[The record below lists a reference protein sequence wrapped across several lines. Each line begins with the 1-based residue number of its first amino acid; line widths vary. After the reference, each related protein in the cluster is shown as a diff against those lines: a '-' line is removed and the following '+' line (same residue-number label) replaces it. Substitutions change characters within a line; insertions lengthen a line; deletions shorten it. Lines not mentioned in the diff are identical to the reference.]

1 MALWKKILIGF
12 VVVILLLAGLF
23 VLFIG
28 PWPVYKDSKFETS
41 SYYKKALSDIDAAV
55 KESEFAASPGPL
67 KAGWAMSVCTPPIG
81 TPLGGYGDRQGR
93 PSTGVHD
100 DLYVKALALSDGKDT
115 VVLTGSDLL
124 LVPPN
129 VAEIAWARV
138 AKETPLTPNNILFTA
153 SHTHC
158 GPGAWAPG
166 IAGYITGGKFD
177 PKIPE
182 ILGNAF
188 ADAIIKA
195 YKNMTPA
202 KMAHGKVDA
211 TQYIRNRARKAPI
224 DTELNFLVVEND
236 KQEKCYAV
244 RFSAHPTNYGG
255 EMMQFSAE
263 YPGAIQ
269 RDITK
274 ATNAFAMYMGGS
286 IGSCS
291 PSAPEGPTDEARI
304 EALGQALANLVLDNS
319 QNLAFES
326 NLDIV
331 SLGVRVGMPS
341 MQMRPLNTKFRL
353 SPLIG
358 KVFGVPPY
366 GWIQGIRVG
375 TLVFIGTPF
384 DFSGETSIVWKEWAA
399 NRGFDLWTHG
409 HGVYYC
415 GYLSPD
421 KYYLDDKL
429 GYETGLMGWFG
440 PNTEAYFTKLFQHAV
455 EVMAPH
461 DQKPTPAQ

>member
-12 VVVILLLAGLF
+12 TVVILVLAGLF

-41 SYYKKALSDIDAAV
+41 SYYKKALTDIEAAV
-55 KESEFAASPGPL
+55 KESDITAMPGPL
-67 KAGWAMSVCTPPIG
+67 KAGWAIRVCTPPIG
-81 TPLGGYGDRQGR
+81 TPLGGYGDRRGK

-129 VAEIAWARV
+129 VAEVAWARV
-138 AKETPLTPNNILFTA
+138 AKETPLTPNDILFTA

-166 IAGYITGGKFD
+166 LAGYITGGKYD

-182 ILGNAF
+182 MLGNAF
-188 ADAIIKA
+188 ADAIIEA
-195 YKNMTPA
+195 YNKMAPA
-202 KMAHGKVDA
+202 KLAHGDVA
-211 TQYIRNRARKAPI
+211 APEYIRNRARKEPV
-224 DTELNFLVVEND
+224 DSDLSFLVVE
-236 KQEKCYAV
+236 KETGEKCYAV
-244 RFSAHPTNYGG
+244 RFSAHPTIYGG

-263 YPGAIQ
+263 HPGALQ
-269 RDITK
+269 RNITK

-286 IGSCS
+286 LGSSS
-291 PSAPEGPTDEARI
+291 PRAPEGPTDEDRI
-304 EALGQALANLVLDNS
+304 EAMGQTLSALVLDNS
-319 QNLAFES
+319 QNLIYES
-326 NLDIV
+326 NPDIV

-366 GWIQGIRVG
+366 GWIQGVRVG
-375 TLVFIGTPF
+375 KLVFIGAPF

-399 NRGFDLWTHG
+399 ARGYELWPHSFC
-409 HGVYYC
+409 VYYC

-421 KYYLDDKL
+421 KYYLDEPL

-440 PNTEAYFTKLFQHAV
+440 PNTEAYFTKLFEHAV
-455 EVMAPH
+455 AVMAPQ
-461 DQKPTPAQ
+461 DEKTAQIQ